1 MAFKSISGKQALAN
15 GTKVK
20 YNLAPGVDTDMVS
33 KNLDL
38 LNGFIPG
45 TKAKDAGLD
54 VLKGSGKIIGI
65 STELPILGFMYIIE
79 TDSKI
84 SDTYPYTSF
93 VCPEVYL
100 EQN

>member
-1 MAFKSISGKQALAN
+1 MAFKSISGKQALPN

-20 YNLAPGVDTDMVS
+20 YNLAPGVDTTSVV

-38 LNGFIPG
+38 IKDFMVG
-45 TKAKDAGLD
+45 TKVSDLE
-54 VLKGSGKIIGI
+54 VLKGTGKIIGI
-65 STELPILGFMYIIE
+65 STELPIMGFMYIIE